1 MSISARPEPVTE
13 SEIPAPEFEE
23 LIVDDDRPVER
34 PVADM
39 PLEAD
44 VADVLDQRRELDWID
59 DLAEADVYD
68 ATD

>member
-13 SEIPAPEFEE
+13 IPAPEFEE
-23 LIVDDDRPVER
+23 LMVEDDRPVER

-59 DLAEADVYD
+59 DLADAEVFD